1 MPKENPKVG
10 TAKRTA
16 IIIGVLLLLLFPL
29 FATWFN
35 QHVVPQEIT
44 VVFRYDDYSSCSS
57 TNFETKLIDTF
68 KRYDVPCTFGI
79 IPYVASGDGH
89 NFSSQ
94 EVIPLSEEKVHI
106 LRTAMDSG
114 IIEPALHGYSHQTI
128 KDCRKSGCTE
138 FSGLSYEK
146 QMKKIVKGKKLLED
160 GLNTKITIFIPPWN
174 SYDMNTLQCL
184 ERFDF
189 NCISADLRG
198 VSEESSHLRFLP
210 KTTTIP
216 ELRQAVNSA
225 RRSSDPQAVII
236 VLFHDYEFVE
246 IGDDRGEFTYQEFSD
261 LLSWITSQKNIHV
274 SSMSQLIK
282 ENDFDATRFQENRE
296 FHTIIQLIPPL
307 LSRSLGLEGV
317 YFSSQYLSPTRNFRI
332 CVIVVSYTLLILL
345 FSAIITFFI
354 GIPLFRRFPVLGKFC
369 QYCIPLLLVFLLIY
383 SFKDLSIGYTGFAAI
398 IFILGIHIGV
408 WKSLVK
414 IKKSSL

>member
-10 TAKRTA
+10 NAKRTL

-29 FATWFN
+29 FTAWSN

-44 VVFRYDDYSSCSS
+44 IVFRYDDCSSCSL

-68 KRYDVPCTFGI
+68 KMYDVPCTFGI
-79 IPYVASGDGH
+79 IPYVASGDVH

-94 EVIPLSEEKVHI
+94 EVMPLNEEKVHI

-114 IIEPALHGYSHQTI
+114 IIEPALHGYSHQTV
-128 KDCRKSGCTE
+128 KDCKKNGCTE

-160 GLNTKITIFIPPWN
+160 ELNTKITIFIPPWN

-184 ERFDF
+184 ERIDF

-198 VSEESSHLRFLP
+198 VSEESFHLRFLP
-210 KTTTIP
+210 ATTTIH

-225 RRSSDPQAVII
+225 IQSSDPQPVIV
-236 VLFHDYEFVE
+236 VLFHAYEFFE
-246 IGDDRGEFTYQEFSD
+246 MGGDRDVFTYQEFSD

-274 SSMSQLIK
+274 SSMSELIK

-296 FHTIIQLIPPL
+296 FHTIIQLIPPF
-307 LSRSLGLEGV
+307 LSRSLGLWGV
-317 YFSSQYLSPTRNFRI
+317 YFSPQYLSTTAEIRI
-332 CVIVVSYTLLILL
+332 YVIVVSFALLILL

-354 GIPLFRRFPVLGKFC
+354 GIPLFRRFPVLGKFF
-369 QYCIPLLLVFLLIY
+369 QYCMPLLLVFLLIY
-383 SFKDLSIGYTGFAAI
+383 SFKDLSIGYTGFAAM
-398 IFILGIHIGV
+398 IFILGMYIGI

-414 IKKSSL
+414 IRK

>member
-1 MPKENPKVG
+1 MLKENPNVDI
-10 TAKRTA
+10 TKRTP
-16 IIIGVLLLLLFPL
+16 IIIGVLFILLVILLAL
-29 FATWFN
+29 SITHSAE
-35 QHVVPQEIT
+35 HQEIT
-44 VVFRYDDYSSCSS
+44 VVFRYDDYSACSP
-57 TNFETKLIDTF
+57 TNFEIKLINTF
-68 KRYDVPCTFGI
+68 KNSNIHLTVGI
-79 IPYVASGDGH
+79 IPYVVSGDSH
-89 NFSSQ
+89 NPSSQ
-94 EVIPLSEEKVHI
+94 EVIPLSKEKARI
-106 LRTAMDSG
+106 LKTAMDSE
-114 IIEPALHGYSHQTI
+114 IVEPALHGYSHQTI
-128 KDCRKSGCTE
+128 RDCKKSGCTE

-160 GLNTKITIFIPPWN
+160 ELNTKITIFIPPWN

-189 NCISADLRG
+189 NCISANLEG

-210 KTTTIP
+210 ATTFIS
-216 ELRQAVNSA
+216 ELRRAVNSA
-225 RRSSDPQAVII
+225 RRSSDPQPVIV
-236 VLFHDYEFVE
+236 VLFHAFEFVE
-246 IGDDRGEFTYQEFSD
+246 IGGDRGVFTYQEFSD

-282 ENDFDATRFQENRE
+282 ENDFDATWFQENRE
-296 FHTIIQLIPPL
+296 FHTIIQLIPPF

-317 YFSSQYLSPTRNFRI
+317 YFSSQYLSPTTEIRI
-332 CVIVVSYTLLILL
+332 CAIVVSFALLILL

-383 SFKDLSIGYTGFAAI
+383 SFKDLSIGYRGLTATTFT
-398 IFILGIHIGV
+398 LGIHIGV

-414 IKKSSL
+414 IRKYE